1 MTVSLGRTRARWPF
15 HGHYFPLLQLTLNLL
30 TSLSGINKSN
40 MTSISVE
47 ILPQILL
54 LVQSPLLQGG
64 ALQALLEFLQSIV
77 RLGLPKLGFRDLLQV
92 G

>member
-1 MTVSLGRTRARWPF
+1 M
-15 HGHYFPLLQLTLNLL
+15 LQLTLNLL